1 MLAIFVL
8 RFKAAVRC
16 CDGIPVIMTVRGSYV
31 KKRKTVYLSIFNKK
45 FFLQPLRQPIDNKS
59 EIFKGLTK
67 THFYNINNNN
77 K

>member
-1 MLAIFVL
+1 
-8 RFKAAVRC
+8 
-16 CDGIPVIMTVRGSYV
+16 MTVRGSYV